1 MAVRILHGQATLTD
15 CRWSEMVRDDNT
27 CSEQCDGSQ
36 VGELRGADVELPQ
49 GLDVVVDLTDAGG
62 DLLHVDGRVLPGQ
75 PGLLVADDDGEEGGD
90 GDLGA
95 DLGEPQD
102 KQV

>member
-1 MAVRILHGQATLTD
+1 M
-15 CRWSEMVRDDNT
+15 
-27 CSEQCDGSQ
+27 
-36 VGELRGADVELPQ
+36 
-49 GLDVVVDLTDAGG
+49 DLADAGRH
-62 DLLHVDGRVLPGQ
+62 LLHVDGRVVPGQ
-75 PGLLVADDDGEEGGD
+75 PALLVADDDGEEGGD